1 MDHLDVVRGWV
12 LTMLVP
18 GRAGAVLARR
28 ADLGDR
34 EAWEAIG
41 AELRA
46 DYRGCRGV
54 CEALGAGDLDGAVAR
69 AAMVCGDYE
78 QVDDEAPV
86 PMVETWLRETRA
98 ELARKGGV

>member
-41 AELRA
+41 AEL
-46 DYRGCRGV
+46 
-54 CEALGAGDLDGAVAR
+54 
-69 AAMVCGDYE
+69 
-78 QVDDEAPV
+78 
-86 PMVETWLRETRA
+86 
-98 ELARKGGV
+98 ARKGGV